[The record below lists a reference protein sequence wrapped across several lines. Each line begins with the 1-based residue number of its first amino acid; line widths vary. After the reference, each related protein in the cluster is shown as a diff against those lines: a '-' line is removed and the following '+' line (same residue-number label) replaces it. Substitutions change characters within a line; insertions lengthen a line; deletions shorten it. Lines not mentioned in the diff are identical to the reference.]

1 MKRIAIV
8 LIVFVFSSSICWAVE
23 VAPRITDREIV
34 ERLTRLEEGQKAILR
49 EMNTRFESMDKR
61 FESIDKRF
69 ESIDRRF
76 ESVDN
81 RFESIDKRFESVDK
95 RFDSIDKRFGSVDK
109 RFDSIDK
116 RFDSIHKR
124 FDSIDKRFDSIDKR
138 FDQMFNVLIAIIS
151 AFAGIV
157 AVTIG
162 FAIWDRRTMIR
173 PFETTV
179 KVMEEKIE
187 DIRVKVQS
195 FDEDKL
201 SRLIGAMRKFAKN
214 NKEIAEALK
223 SFNLL

>member
-61 FESIDKRF
+61 FEST
-69 ESIDRRF
+69 
-76 ESVDN
+76 
-81 RFESIDKRFESVDK
+81 DK
-95 RFDSIDKRFGSVDK
+95 RFDSV
-109 RFDSIDK
+109 
-116 RFDSIHKR
+116 
-124 FDSIDKRFDSIDKR
+124 DKRFDSIDKR

-187 DIRVKVQS
+187 DIRVKVQN

-201 SRLIGAMRKFAKN
+201 SRLIGAMRKFAKS